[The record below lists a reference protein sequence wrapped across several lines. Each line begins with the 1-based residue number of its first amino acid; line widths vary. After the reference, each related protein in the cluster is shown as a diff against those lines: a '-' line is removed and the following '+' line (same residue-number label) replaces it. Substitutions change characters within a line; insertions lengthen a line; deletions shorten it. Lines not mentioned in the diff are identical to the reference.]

1 MGTRTIP
8 YMTQRVWMGEM
19 ELKGF
24 IAARLYDIN
33 EQEKK
38 KRDTML
44 KKVSEKENEKEK
56 KLSESHDDI

>member
-44 KKVSEKENEKEK
+44 KKVSEKEK

>member
-1 MGTRTIP
+1 VVHMGTRTIP

-44 KKVSEKENEKEK
+44 KKVSEKEK

>member
-1 MGTRTIP
+1 MVHMGTRTIP

-44 KKVSEKENEKEK
+44 KKVSEKEK